1 MGVFT
6 VEIEIGDPDGQRFE
20 RLEAV
25 VDTGATYTVVP
36 AARLRRLGVVPSVS
50 SPFELAD
57 GTMRDFDIGQTQ
69 VRVDGQEVTTL
80 VVFGEDQAE
89 PLLGAYTLG
98 GLRLASD
105 PVRRRLFSVPGRLA
119 YASPIRSKPV

>member
-1 MGVFT
+1 MFFT

-20 RLEAV
+20 RLKAV

-36 AARLRRLGVVPSVS
+36 AARLRHLGVAPSVS

-57 GTMRDFDIGQTQ
+57 GIMRDFDIGQTQ
-69 VRVDGQEVTTL
+69 VRVGGQEVTTL
-80 VVFGEDQAE
+80 VVFGEEEAE
-89 PLLGAYTLG
+89 PLLGAYTLE
-98 GLRLASD
+98 GLRLAAD

-119 YASPIRSKPV
+119 